1 MKEKI
6 NFRFLFIG
14 LLSILL
20 TAVSFTL
27 VFYSVFQEQTK
38 EDLQNSAG
46 IIAKNDDFLT
56 DPNRLAI
63 YGSDQMRI
71 TLISPDG
78 QIQYESR
85 ADESRMDNHL
95 SRPEIQS
102 ALQNGSGEA
111 MRQSSTLGY
120 DTYYYALRLQNGSIL
135 RVSME
140 IRNMYSIFEKALP
153 MVIVIGFLILLISI
167 VLSSLLTKQLI
178 KPIEAMAQHMDTMEE
193 NTPYKELIPFVRT
206 IKEQQKKK
214 METAKMRQ
222 EFTANVS
229 HELKTPLTSI
239 SGYAEMIET
248 GLAKPEDIPVFA
260 EKIHS
265 ESQRLLELIGDI
277 MKLSELDEGKKDLFF
292 ERIDLAQVVQETK
305 ARLQLQSQKAQV
317 SIVTEGETAPVNGN
331 LKLLNE
337 LAFNLCDNAIRYNHP
352 GGTVTMRTACQEG
365 RVLLVVSDTGIGIAP
380 DHQDRVFERFYRVDK
395 SRSKESGGTGLGL
408 AIVKHIAIQH
418 QALLSMDSK
427 PGIGTTITVS
437 FPLFHDLKEQA
448 VP

>member
-27 VFYSVFQEQTK
+27 VFYSAFQEQAK

-365 RVLLVVSDTGIGIAP
+365 RVLLSCF
-380 DHQDRVFERFYRVDK
+380 RYRHWHCA
-395 SRSKESGGTGLGL
+395 RPSGSSIRT
-408 AIVKHIAIQH
+408 
-418 QALLSMDSK
+418 LLPS
-427 PGIGTTITVS
+427 G
-437 FPLFHDLKEQA
+437 
-448 VP
+448 